1 MTKKS
6 NKADGGQSYDSESA
20 GSLVQFFNRN
30 ISPYPTEVGSPKFD
44 LVPVTKQKDVMVN
57 VARLHAK
64 QEYNR
69 IMELV
74 EVLQRQAAEIQTRL
88 DLTDQVHSA
97 KYDFQLTHGN
107 IYWLLYDQIKNC
119 TRLSIMGPDEW
130 STKPQHYEYIT
141 RIKWLGDYTWI
152 EVESNTDHE

>member
-6 NKADGGQSYDSESA
+6 NRADGRQSYDSEST
-20 GSLVQFFNRN
+20 GSFVQFFNRN
-30 ISPYPTEVGSPKFD
+30 VSPYPTEIGSPKFD

-74 EVLQRQAAEIQTRL
+74 EVLQRQAAEIETRL
-88 DLTDQVHSA
+88 DLTDQVHTA
-97 KYDFQLTHGN
+97 KYEFQLTHGN
-107 IYWLLYDQIKNC
+107 IYWLLYDRDKNC
-119 TRLSIMGPDEW
+119 TRLSIQGPDDW
-130 STKPQHYEYIT
+130 STRPPHYEYIT

-152 EVESNTDHE
+152 EVEEENTDE

>member
-6 NKADGGQSYDSESA
+6 NRADGRESYDSEST
-20 GSLVQFFNRN
+20 GSLVEFFNRN
-30 ISPYPTEVGSPKFD
+30 VSPYPTEVGSPKFEP
-44 LVPVTKQKDVMVN
+44 VPVTKQKDVMVN

-74 EVLQRQAAEIQTRL
+74 EVLQRQAAEIQARL
-88 DLTDQVHSA
+88 DLTDQVHTA
-97 KYDFQLTHGN
+97 KYEFQLAHGS
-107 IYWLLYDQIKNC
+107 IYWLLYDSEKNC
-119 TRLSIMGPDEW
+119 TRLSIQGPNDW
-130 STKPQHYEYIT
+130 STGKPRHYEYIT

-152 EVESNTDHE
+152 EIHENE